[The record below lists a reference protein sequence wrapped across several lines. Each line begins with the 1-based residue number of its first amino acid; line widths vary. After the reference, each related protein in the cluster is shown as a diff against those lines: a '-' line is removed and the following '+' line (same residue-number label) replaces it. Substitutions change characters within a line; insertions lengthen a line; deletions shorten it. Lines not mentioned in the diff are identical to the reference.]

1 METRECKPGALK
13 VVESFVSDRQHAVS
27 VFVGG
32 NNSKGSALATYLLG
46 RYHPMRLD
54 DAVEHEVHI
63 TYTPPP
69 HSDHDGRLSIYFD
82 RARHPSLTL
91 PITLPYVLDGTQR
104 PADVLGAAA
113 GGAAAAYV
121 GFTASTGEA
130 SERHDIRRL
139 SYCHLSGCAAV

>member
-1 METRECKPGALK
+1 MATPSARARGERLA
-13 VVESFVSDRQHAVS
+13 
-27 VFVGG
+27 GG
-32 NNSKGSALATYLLG
+32 LRHRIRHELVRVHLG
-46 RYHPMRLD
+46 
-54 DAVEHEVHI
+54 
-63 TYTPPP
+63 
-69 HSDHDGRLSIYFD
+69 DHDGRLSIYFD